1 MNMVR
6 PPTLRRRLL
15 SCFVWGSL
23 LVWPAFLILAYA
35 GFFAHSFVVRK
46 GFNEILAPIVLGLA
60 GLVFVAR
67 WRQERQ
73 PLMLILSV
81 LDVALFCR
89 ELHFAGTT
97 KGIYVAL
104 ALIAVW
110 AMLWWRNIATDLE
123 ESDTTGVLLFA
134 LMTYALSQ
142 AVARRAF
149 RGILPLEAQSD
160 LFRTGLEEL
169 LENVAHLSMLL
180 VAVLGFPR
188 WDEEED
194 EDIASQDAGAG
205 AGTTD
210 RASS

>member
-1 MNMVR
+1 MNEDR
-6 PPTLRRRLL
+6 APSLKHRLL
-15 SCFVWGSL
+15 SCIAWETLV
-23 LVWPAFLILAYA
+23 VWPAFLILAYA
-35 GFFAHSFVVRK
+35 GFFAHSFVMSK

-60 GLVFVAR
+60 GLIFLAR

-73 PLMLILSV
+73 PLMLLLSV
-81 LDVALFCR
+81 LDAALFCR

-110 AMLWWRNIATDLE
+110 AMLWWRHIATDLR
-123 ESDTTGVLLFA
+123 ESDTTSVLLFA

-160 LFRTGLEEL
+160 LFRTGLEES
-169 LENVAHLSMLL
+169 LENLAHLSMLL
-180 VAVLGFPR
+180 VAILGFGR
-188 WDEEED
+188 WDDEED
-194 EDIASQDAGAG
+194 DESA
-205 AGTTD
+205 TD
-210 RASS
+210 RASN